1 MTFLIII
8 FLLSIIIPI
17 SHIFLSWKFYFLK
30 LNIKLFI
37 SLFLYLIIWFA
48 FTLLYFH
55 NIETNLRVASL
66 SLIIFLYLGYLEF
79 YSMICRGFSLQILSD
94 IKQNGKLSKEE
105 ISLSYANGKGIDWM
119 IDKRINSIITLNL
132 IYKKNHLIAFNNKIS
147 IFLTILSIVLKKL
160 FNLGKGGE

>member
-1 MTFLIII
+1 MTFLIFT

-17 SHIFLSWKFYFLK
+17 SHIFLSWKFNFLK
-30 LNIKLFI
+30 LKSKLLI
-37 SLFLYLIIWFA
+37 SLFLYIIIWFA
-48 FTLLYFH
+48 FSLLFFH
-55 NIETNLRVASL
+55 NIEINQRTASF

-94 IKQNGKLSKEE
+94 IKKNENLSKEE

-132 IYKKNHLIAFNNKIS
+132 IYKKNHLIALNNKIS
-147 IFLTILSIVLKKL
+147 IFITIFSIVLKKL